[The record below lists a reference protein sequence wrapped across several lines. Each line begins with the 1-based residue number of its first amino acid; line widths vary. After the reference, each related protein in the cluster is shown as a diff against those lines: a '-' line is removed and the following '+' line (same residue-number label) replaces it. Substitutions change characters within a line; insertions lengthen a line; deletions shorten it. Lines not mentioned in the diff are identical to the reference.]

1 MFNPDLSGQAAVVTG
16 GGRGIGRASAR
27 ALAKAGADIA
37 ICARTAEEI
46 DALAEELRSYG
57 RKVVASVTDVSD
69 WDQVCSFAEEAQRSF
84 PAVHVL
90 LNNAGV
96 SAQRMSV
103 ADSDPAEWKE
113 IVEINLFGTYHVT
126 RAFIQQMTSGG
137 KIINVGSGMGYE
149 AHPNATPYNASK
161 AGIAMLTRCLALE
174 LWERGIEVNELVPG
188 PVATR
193 MVTWASDTSSEEAVL
208 EELRDRPP
216 PFNPSERVKS
226 PAEVA
231 EHVVWL
237 AGLEPG
243 GPTGQS
249 FSLARRPL

>member
-1 MFNPDLSGQAAVVTG
+1 MVNADLSGQVAVITG

-37 ICARTAEEI
+37 ICARSADEI
-46 DALAEELRSYG
+46 DALAQELRSHG
-57 RKVVASVTDVSD
+57 RKVVASATDVSD
-69 WDQVCSFAEEAQRSF
+69 WTQVCRFADEVERGF
-84 PAVHVL
+84 PAVDLL

-96 SAQRMSV
+96 SARRVSV
-103 ADSDPAEWKE
+103 AESDPSEWKQ
-113 IVEINLFGTYHVT
+113 IVDINLFGTYYVT
-126 RAFIQQMTSGG
+126 RALVGQMRSGG
-137 KIINVGSGMGYE
+137 KIINVGSGMGHE
-149 AHPNATPYNASK
+149 AHPNATPYNVSK
-161 AGIAMLTRCLALE
+161 AGVSMFTRCLALE
-174 LWERGIEVNELVPG
+174 LWERGIDVNELVPG

-216 PFNPSERVKS
+216 PFSPSERVKS
-226 PAEVA
+226 VAEVA
-231 EHVVWL
+231 ELVVWL
-237 AGLEPG
+237 ASLQPG